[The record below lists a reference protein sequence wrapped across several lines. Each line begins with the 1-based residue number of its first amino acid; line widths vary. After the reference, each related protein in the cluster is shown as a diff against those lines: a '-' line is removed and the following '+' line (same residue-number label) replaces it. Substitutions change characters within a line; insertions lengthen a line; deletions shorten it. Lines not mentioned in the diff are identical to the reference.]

1 MSKRHPSTIFLVGKG
16 GVGKSTISALT
27 ALNKSRHSS
36 ETLLVS
42 MDPAHN
48 QADILRTKLVDRP
61 YRIEPNL
68 QAMQVDLER
77 QIKAYLQ
84 ETEENIRRRYS
95 YHTAFN
101 IKNHFKSLQF
111 SPGIEEYALLQA
123 FGSILKSHGD
133 KDFII
138 FDMPPTAM
146 TLRFFSLPG
155 TTLTWLSELITL
167 REKIF
172 SKQQIV
178 SNIKWGKKDIE
189 TDPVLAR
196 LRKMK
201 TRYENISRLL
211 HSESLKIRLV
221 TRPDELAMAES
232 KRIYNKLC
240 DLGLTID
247 KAIINGSTE
256 QNHPEMISK
265 AIPAEG
271 YVQLPLH
278 KTSLT
283 GIPAL
288 EAYLSSNPEPFSA
301 L

>member
-1 MSKRHPSTIFLVGKG
+1 
-16 GVGKSTISALT
+16 
-27 ALNKSRHSS
+27 
-36 ETLLVS
+36 

-48 QADILRTKLVDRP
+48 QADILRKKLDDKPARL
-61 YRIEPNL
+61 EPNL

-101 IKNHFKSLQF
+101 LKDHFRSPQF
-111 SPGIEEYALLQA
+111 SPGVEEYALLQA
-123 FGSILKSHGD
+123 FGAILKSHD
-133 KDFII
+133 NKDLII

-189 TDPVLAR
+189 TDPGLAR
-196 LRKMK
+196 LGKMK
-201 TRYENISRLL
+201 TPYENISRLL
-211 HSESLKIRLV
+211 HSENLKIRLV
-221 TRPDELAMAES
+221 TRPDELVMAES
-232 KRIYNKLC
+232 KRIYNKLVNL
-240 DLGLTID
+240 DLIID
-247 KAIINGSTE
+247 KVIIHGSTE
-256 QNHPEMISK
+256 KSHLEMISK
-265 AIPAEG
+265 TIPAGE

-278 KTSLT
+278 KASLT

-288 EAYLSSNPEPFSA
+288 ETYLSSNPKLFPS

>member
-1 MSKRHPSTIFLVGKG
+1 MSNKCPSPIFLVGKG
-16 GVGKSTISALT
+16 GVGKSTFSALT

-48 QADILRTKLVDRP
+48 QADILQKKLGDKP
-61 YRIEPNL
+61 ARIEPNL

-84 ETEENIRRRYS
+84 ETEENIRRRYN

-101 IKNHFKSLQF
+101 IKDHFRSLQF

-123 FGSILKSHGD
+123 FGSILKSHEN

-211 HSESLKIRLV
+211 HSGNLKIRLV

-232 KRIYNKLC
+232 KRIYNKLG
-240 DLGLTID
+240 DLDLTID
-247 KAIINGSTE
+247 KVIINGSTE
-256 QNHPEMISK
+256 KSHLEMISK
-265 AIPAEG
+265 TIPAG
-271 YVQLPLH
+271 DYVQLPLY

-288 EAYLSSNPEPFSA
+288 EAYLSSNPKPFSA